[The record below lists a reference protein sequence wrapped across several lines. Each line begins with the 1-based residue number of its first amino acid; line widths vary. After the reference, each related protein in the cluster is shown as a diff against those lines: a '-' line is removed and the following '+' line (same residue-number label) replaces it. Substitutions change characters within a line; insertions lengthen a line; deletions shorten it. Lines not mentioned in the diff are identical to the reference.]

1 MKKKSRRSKTDL
13 LAIGLDILS
22 EYGEGELTID
32 FLCQK
37 LGVTK
42 GSFYHHFKSRD
53 LFSRE
58 LLLHWEKEQTEKF
71 IAACEKSDSAEER
84 YRTLTTIVMDINDEA
99 EIAVR
104 AWALR
109 DPMAKEIQ
117 ERVDNTRIAY
127 LHTLYTEMT
136 GDVESASIL
145 AQLEYATFIGARQI
159 VPRPDKKRIAQLIE
173 QWTKL
178 VNQYLKGGAQ

>member
-1 MKKKSRRSKTDL
+1 
-13 LAIGLDILS
+13 
-22 EYGEGELTID
+22 
-32 FLCQK
+32 
-37 LGVTK
+37 
-42 GSFYHHFKSRD
+42 
-53 LFSRE
+53 
-58 LLLHWEKEQTEKF
+58 
-71 IAACEKSDSAEER
+71 
-84 YRTLTTIVMDINDEA
+84 MDINDKA
-99 EIAVR
+99 EVAVR

-136 GDVESASIL
+136 GDVESAYIL

-159 VPRPDKKRIAQLIE
+159 VPRPDKNRIEQMIE